1 MNPRDMKSEI
11 EKYTENHEL
20 QRIETTYSDEM
31 YPWTAGKAPWSVEQG
46 GTGVVPTG
54 ARNNINIT
62 ALKNSRRGGPFTPNT
77 DSKES
82 IIKQNYVTSFQSL
95 NPSNLEGN
103 IKSINELKHCYTLM
117 QSLLEKAKTYH
128 MVEVHPSHE
137 ENVTLAVSEMDVT
150 LEVLKNTPFKETND
164 QNHRSP
170 TPPQRRIIKRERS
183 VSQERS
189 LSPPRG
195 YQSPRRSYPRSPER
209 DSHLPRSPNM
219 NIRSSREHSND
230 NGRDSRNVRY
240 ERERRHSNND
250 RHRDRDD
257 YERRDSRDRSA
268 RR

>member
-82 IIKQNYVTSFQSL
+82 IIKQNCVTSFQSL

-183 VSQERS
+183 VSHERS

-195 YQSPRRSYPRSPER
+195 YHSVSDSHNTRSP
-209 DSHLPRSPNM
+209 SM
-219 NIRSSREHSND
+219 NIRSSREHDAYDHGRSND
-230 NGRDSRNVRY
+230 NGRDSRSIRY
-240 ERERRHSNND
+240 ERERRYSND
-250 RHRDRDD
+250 RHRDRD
-257 YERRDSRDRSA
+257 ERRDSRDRSA